1 VFFPQ
6 HQRME
11 VQKHKC
17 CRRKLAFPEAGANSD
32 LESRKNECYLVLKHE
47 QEKEMCKDIDSF
59 SYFETIC

>member
-1 VFFPQ
+1 
-6 HQRME
+6 ME